1 MCQTIR
7 TGLRASGVVAG
18 MLVFAAGP
26 LQAQLQNQTQIRPT
40 NDLPNPYE
48 RVHPWGE
55 LPNPYEPGAYDDRGL
70 SSGPRRNRTATSI
83 C

>member
-26 LQAQLQNQTQIRPT
+26 LQAQLQDQTQIRPT

-48 RVHPWGE
+48 RVHP
-55 LPNPYEPGAYDDRGL
+55 
-70 SSGPRRNRTATSI
+70 
-83 C
+83 